1 MIYSIGVISQT
12 IDVFI
17 GDDVGLPVLNLTH
30 LTFPAVKYSK
40 AGPNADV
47 SLPLVNLAAITTPW
61 AAGGVKERGEGV
73 YRLDLPDAVF
83 SVEAKVTVRGDET
96 DKHLIAAPIEV
107 SILPSLLEAD
117 LYIDTTVT
125 PWAEVHMLKGTGGIG
140 VGTELL
146 RRRLYSTG
154 GSSLTSTET
163 VVGQA
168 KQ

>member
-1 MIYSIGVISQT
+1 MIYPIGSTSQSMDVVIVNDQGIPVT
-12 IDVFI
+12 
-17 GDDVGLPVLNLTH
+17 GLDHT
-30 LTFPAVKYSK
+30 TFPTVKYSK

-47 SLPLVNLAAITTPW
+47 AITLVALAAITTVW
-61 AAGGVKERGEGV
+61 TSGGVKERGEGV

-83 SVEAKVTVRGDET
+83 SARAKVLLRGEAT
-96 DKHLIAAPIEV
+96 DKRLIAHPIDV
-107 SILPSLLEAD
+107 SALHSLVEAD
-117 LYIDTTVT
+117 LYIDTSVT

-146 RRRLYSTG
+146 RRRLFSTG
-154 GSSLTSTET
+154 AANLTSVDT